1 MYAKQFLIRKSAAKY
16 LCHGRVDEFMDESHS
31 EAATQVVVSH
41 PSNLS
46 EWGRDQLDTD
56 PFRAYLHK
64 VHDNLEP
71 GTVWEEFV
79 DVGCC
84 GDSLDVPLRVETVDG
99 PSVMG
104 PDTEIVYTGRDEDH
118 VEGGWLV
125 QSAAG
130 PPES

>member
-1 MYAKQFLIRKSAAKY
+1 MS
-16 LCHGRVDEFMDESHS
+16 EPHS
-31 EAATQVVVSH
+31 ETATRVVVSH

-46 EWGRDQLDTD
+46 KWGRDQLDGDT
-56 PFRAYLHK
+56 FRAYLRK

-104 PDTEIVYTGRDEDH
+104 PDTEIVYTDRDDDR

-130 PPES
+130 PTES